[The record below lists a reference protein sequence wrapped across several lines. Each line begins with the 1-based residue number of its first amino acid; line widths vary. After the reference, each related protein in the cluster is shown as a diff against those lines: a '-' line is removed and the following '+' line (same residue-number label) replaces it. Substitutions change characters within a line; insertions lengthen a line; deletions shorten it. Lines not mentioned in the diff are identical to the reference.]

1 MEPTMG
7 SAMKP
12 AYEWQMFA
20 RAILVAV
27 LLGGVGGIFPA
38 IRASQQPPVE
48 ALRYE

>member
-1 MEPTMG
+1 MG

-12 AYEWQMFA
+12 AYDWQMFA

-27 LLGGVGGIFPA
+27 LLGGIGGIFPA